1 MSCLMKRLFLTLAL
15 PLVLIAY
22 PPKAFAD
29 GTESTPSEKPVT
41 GDASKIWQALFL
53 GSSLIVAGTLWLGKT
68 STNEQ
73 H

>member
-1 MSCLMKRLFLTLAL
+1 MKRLLLALTL

-22 PPKAFAD
+22 PPQAFAD

-41 GDASKIWQALFL
+41 GETSKIWQALLL

-68 STNEQ
+68 ATDEQ

>member
-1 MSCLMKRLFLTLAL
+1 MKKYFLAL
-15 PLVLIAY
+15 LIPLMLVAY

-41 GDASKIWQALFL
+41 GDASKIWQALLL

-68 STNEQ
+68 ATNEQ